1 MSRHRV
7 YFEEGAESQVDKS
20 DPWQFRNVIFRPC
33 SSHASTLVTMTFL
46 ADIPL
51 LPAFGPVALMGV
63 TILATVLLAHV
74 SRRPRTIASSPV
86 HRRLGL
92 PKGVAR
98 WLIMGALTVAALLAL
113 GIDLQGLWSTV
124 VAALSLVAIGFV
136 AMWSILSHMFASILI
151 VVFRPFEVGDR
162 VALVGDDP
170 LVGDVVD
177 LNPVYTTLRTE
188 DGGTLQVPNNLFFQ
202 KAVKRQAPAAVASP
216 RSLAA

>member
-1 MSRHRV
+1 MTLLDHLS
-7 YFEEGAESQVDKS
+7 
-20 DPWQFRNVIFRPC
+20 FR
-33 SSHASTLVTMTFL
+33 
-46 ADIPL
+46 
-51 LPAFGPVALMGV
+51 PAFGPLALMSV
-63 TILATVLLAHV
+63 TVLATVLLARP
-74 SRRPRTIASSPV
+74 RRPRAIAPALV

-98 WLIMGALTVAALLAL
+98 WLIIGALTVAALLAL
-113 GIDLQGLWSTV
+113 GIDLQGLWSSV

-136 AMWSILSHMFASILI
+136 AMWSILSHMLASVLI

-162 VALVGDDP
+162 VELVGDDP

-202 KAVKRQAPAAVASP
+202 KAVKRQAPAALASP
-216 RSLAA
+216 RLLAA